1 MDSWCLT
8 RTGNKSMLCRKSC
21 VFSGYSG
28 FHPRGNLAGWV
39 KLYGPTVFGI
49 CCDDPAIVVK
59 VNK

>member
-1 MDSWCLT
+1 MLDLN
-8 RTGNKSMLCRKSC
+8 GYKSTLCRKSC

-28 FHPRGNLAGWV
+28 FLPRVNLAGWV
-39 KLYGPTVFGI
+39 RLYGPTVFGI